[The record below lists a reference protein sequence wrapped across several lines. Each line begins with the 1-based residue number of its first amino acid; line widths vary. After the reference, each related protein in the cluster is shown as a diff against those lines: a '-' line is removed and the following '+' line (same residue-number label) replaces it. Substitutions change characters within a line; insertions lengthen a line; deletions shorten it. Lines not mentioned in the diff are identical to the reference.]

1 MTDRTNKYRLA
12 GLRVEHDKKTD
23 MGWRDRRQTEDR
35 QGLAGQ
41 KIDRHWWDRG
51 QTGTGGT
58 ETDRDWRDK
67 RLTGTGG
74 TEDRQGL
81 AGQMTDRDWRDRRQ
95 GLAE

>member
-58 ETDRDWRDK
+58 E
-67 RLTGTGG
+67 
-74 TEDRQGL
+74 DRQGL